1 MVGWSFYV
9 RANKGILC
17 GGDTGG
23 MTICSG
29 RVGCLRSNMN
39 SPGIWTSLRTVLQGS
54 HLEIFAS
61 MNRVTIEIELA
72 DQSQIIFKII
82 LFCMATI
89 LIVITTETAL
99 TRHIHTSPISVSRDG
114 ISMA

>member
-1 MVGWSFYV
+1 MVGSSFYV
-9 RANKGILC
+9 RAKEGILC

-23 MTICSG
+23 MTICSR
-29 RVGCLRSNMN
+29 RVGLLRSKMN
-39 SPGIWTSLRTVLQGS
+39 SPGILTSLRTVLQCS

-61 MNRVTIEIELA
+61 MNRVTIKIELA
-72 DQSQIIFKII
+72 DQSHIIFKII